1 MVALLNGVLERDFSF
16 TLMRWQSLY
25 TAVVLTVKVVEAQ
38 VVKMSDNNNNNNNNL
53 LFSRI
58 QLSR

>member
-1 MVALLNGVLERDFSF
+1 MVALLNGVPQRDFSF
-16 TLMRWQSLY
+16 TLMRWQPLY

-38 VVKMSDNNNNNNNNL
+38 VVKMSDNNNNNK

-58 QLSR
+58 QLFR